1 MHPVRN
7 VTIKAYAV
15 HQLFENLL
23 ILEQMF
29 VSSKHGCLGHSLQL
43 PFSQHTWLRS
53 LPSLTWTVMA
63 SDRLYKWQPQQFW
76 QRGALT
82 PNTVGCAAQ
91 CTVCLLHACLT
102 LPHACHSSH
111 IIAGEWA
118 EIRLDSSIIPT
129 QEGKKIKNETQGKLK
144 DYTIW
149 PYLAVRVWMCVCVY
163 ACS

>member
-82 PNTVGCAAQ
+82 PNTVGCANPVYSVS
-91 CTVCLLHACLT
+91 TACL
-102 LPHACHSSH
+102 PHSPTRLSFISH
-111 IIAGEWA
+111 HRWRVGRNPIGQQHNPDTGGEKN
-118 EIRLDSSIIPT
+118 
-129 QEGKKIKNETQGKLK
+129 KK
-144 DYTIW
+144 
-149 PYLAVRVWMCVCVY
+149 
-163 ACS
+163 